1 MKITLEFTDAERFMK
16 ELPQFAKVIGFAS
29 QFVQFS
35 RTGMKDCDIDTGI
48 HAYVPDVVIGPGG
61 EHLVKA
67 GDADRVIEAA
77 KKVGAYVENAPEKA
91 PEKPQDAPKETADKV
106 STETAKAP
114 ENAKS
119 EAPADKEKPAEIM
132 PKPVEA
138 DAVDIAA
145 CRKVL
150 HAKIKAGFRDEM
162 KALLAKLGAENV
174 STLAPEKYSE
184 FVSEADKIGGD
195 GNA

>member
-35 RTGMKDCDIDTGI
+35 RTGKKDGDIDI
-48 HAYVPDVVIGPGG
+48 QADVPDVVIGPNG
-61 EHLVKA
+61 EHLALKT
-67 GDADRVIEAA
+67 DADRIIEAA
-77 KKVGAYVENAPEKA
+77 KKVGAYVEKA
-91 PEKPQDAPKETADKV
+91 PEKPPKETADKV
-106 STETAKAP
+106 PTETAKAL
-114 ENAKS
+114 ENAKP
-119 EAPADKEKPAEIM
+119 EASAGNEKM
-132 PKPVEA
+132 PKPIEA
-138 DAVDIAA
+138 DAVDIAV

-184 FVSEADKIGGD
+184 FVSEANKIGGD

>member
-35 RTGMKDCDIDTGI
+35 RTGKKDGDIDI
-48 HAYVPDVVIGPGG
+48 QADVPDVVIGPNG
-61 EHLVKA
+61 EHLALKT
-67 GDADRVIEAA
+67 DADRIIEAA

-119 EAPADKEKPAEIM
+119 EASAGNEKM

-138 DAVDIAA
+138 DAVSVDIAA

-150 HAKIKAGFRDEM
+150 HAKIKAGYRDEM

-184 FVSEADKIGGD
+184 FVSEANKIGGD

>member
-35 RTGMKDCDIDTGI
+35 RTGKKDGDIDI
-48 HAYVPDVVIGPGG
+48 QADVPDMVIGPGG

-67 GDADRVIEAA
+67 GDADRVIKAA

-119 EAPADKEKPAEIM
+119 EASAGKEKM

-138 DAVDIAA
+138 DTVDIAA

>member
-35 RTGMKDCDIDTGI
+35 RTGKKDGDIDI
-48 HAYVPDVVIGPGG
+48 QADVPDVVIGPGG

-67 GDADRVIEAA
+67 GDADRVIKAA
-77 KKVGAYVENAPEKA
+77 KKVGAYVPEKA
-91 PEKPQDAPKETADKV
+91 PEKPQDAQKETANKV

-119 EAPADKEKPAEIM
+119 EASAGAEKM
-132 PKPVEA
+132 PKPIEA

>member
-29 QFVQFS
+29 QFVQSS
-35 RTGMKDCDIDTGI
+35 RTGKKDGDIDI
-48 HAYVPDVVIGPGG
+48 QADVPDVVIGPGG

-67 GDADRVIEAA
+67 GDADRVIKAA

-119 EAPADKEKPAEIM
+119 EASAGNEKM
-132 PKPVEA
+132 PKPIEA

-174 STLAPEKYSE
+174 STLDPDKYAE
-184 FVSEADKIGGD
+184 FVAEANKIGGD
-195 GNA
+195 DNA

>member
-35 RTGMKDCDIDTGI
+35 RTGKKDGDIDI
-48 HAYVPDVVIGPGG
+48 QADVPDVVIGPGG

-67 GDADRVIEAA
+67 GDADRVIKAA

-119 EAPADKEKPAEIM
+119 EASAGNEKM
-132 PKPVEA
+132 PKPIEA

>member
-1 MKITLEFTDAERFMK
+1 MKITLEFTDAERFMR

-35 RTGMKDCDIDTGI
+35 RTGKKDGDIDI
-48 HAYVPDVVIGPGG
+48 QADVPDVVIGPGG
-61 EHLVKA
+61 EHLAKA
-67 GDADRVIEAA
+67 GDADRIIDAA
-77 KKVGAYVENAPEKA
+77 KKVGAYVGNAPEKA
-91 PEKPQDAPKETADKV
+91 PEKPQDAPRETADKV

-119 EAPADKEKPAEIM
+119 EASADKEKM

-138 DAVDIAA
+138 DAVDIAT

>member
-35 RTGMKDCDIDTGI
+35 RTGKKDGDIDI
-48 HAYVPDVVIGPGG
+48 QADVPDVVIGPGG

-67 GDADRVIEAA
+67 GDADRVIKAA

-119 EAPADKEKPAEIM
+119 EASAGNEKM
-132 PKPVEA
+132 PKPIEA

-174 STLAPEKYSE
+174 STLDPDKYAE
-184 FVSEADKIGGD
+184 FVAEANKIGGD
-195 GNA
+195 DNA

>member
-35 RTGMKDCDIDTGI
+35 RTGKKDGDIDI
-48 HAYVPDVVIGPGG
+48 QADVPDVVIGPNG
-61 EHLVKA
+61 EHLALKT
-67 GDADRVIEAA
+67 DADRIIEAA

-91 PEKPQDAPKETADKV
+91 PEKSPKETADKV

-114 ENAKS
+114 ENAKP
-119 EAPADKEKPAEIM
+119 EASAGNEKPAEIM

-138 DAVDIAA
+138 DAVSVDIAA

-150 HAKIKAGFRDEM
+150 HAKIKAGFRDQM
-162 KALLAKLGAENV
+162 KVLLAKLGAENV
-174 STLAPEKYSE
+174 STLDPEKYAE

-195 GNA
+195 SNA

>member
-1 MKITLEFTDAERFMK
+1 MKITLEFTDAEWFMK

-35 RTGMKDCDIDTGI
+35 RTGKKDGDIDI
-48 HAYVPDVVIGPGG
+48 QADIPDLVNGPNG
-61 EHLVKA
+61 ERLA
-67 GDADRVIEAA
+67 LTNDADRVIKAA

-114 ENAKS
+114 ENAKP
-119 EAPADKEKPAEIM
+119 EASAGAEKM

-150 HAKIKAGFRDEM
+150 HAKIKAGYRDEV

-184 FVSEADKIGGD
+184 FVSEANKIGGGD
-195 GNA
+195 NA

>member
-35 RTGMKDCDIDTGI
+35 RTGKKDGDIDI
-48 HAYVPDVVIGPGG
+48 QADIPDVVIGPGG
-61 EHLVKA
+61 EHLAEA
-67 GDADRVIEAA
+67 GDADRVIDAA
-77 KKVGAYVENAPEKA
+77 KKVGAYVENAPE
-91 PEKPQDAPKETADKV
+91 
-106 STETAKAP
+106 
-114 ENAKS
+114 NAKS
-119 EAPADKEKPAEIM
+119 EASAGNEKT
-132 PKPVEA
+132 PKPIEA
-138 DAVDIAA
+138 DPVDIAA

>member
-16 ELPQFAKVIGFAS
+16 ELPQFAKAIGFAS

-35 RTGMKDCDIDTGI
+35 RTGKKDGDIDI
-48 HAYVPDVVIGPGG
+48 QADVPDVVIGPDG

-67 GDADRVIEAA
+67 GDADRVIKAA
-77 KKVGAYVENAPEKA
+77 KKVGTYAENAPEKA

-119 EAPADKEKPAEIM
+119 EASADKEKM

-138 DAVDIAA
+138 DAVDIAT

-150 HAKIKAGFRDEM
+150 HAKIKAGFRDQM
-162 KALLAKLGAENV
+162 KELLAKLGAENV

-184 FVSEADKIGGD
+184 FVSEANKIGGGD
-195 GNA
+195 NA

>member
-1 MKITLEFTDAERFMK
+1 MKITLEFTDAERFMR

-35 RTGMKDCDIDTGI
+35 RTGKKDGDIDI
-48 HAYVPDVVIGPGG
+48 QADVPDVVIGPGG

-67 GDADRVIEAA
+67 GDADWVIKAA

-119 EAPADKEKPAEIM
+119 EASAGNEKM
-132 PKPVEA
+132 PKPIEA

-174 STLAPEKYSE
+174 STLDPDKYAE
-184 FVSEADKIGGD
+184 FVAEANKIGGD
-195 GNA
+195 DNA

>member
-1 MKITLEFTDAERFMK
+1 MKITLEFTDAERFMR

-35 RTGMKDCDIDTGI
+35 RTGKKDGDIDI
-48 HAYVPDVVIGPGG
+48 QADVPDVVIGPNG
-61 EHLVKA
+61 EHLALKT
-67 GDADRVIEAA
+67 DADRIIEAA
-77 KKVGAYVENAPEKA
+77 KKVGAWAENAPEKASEKA
-91 PEKPQDAPKETADKV
+91 PEKPQDAPKESADKV
-106 STETAKAP
+106 PAETVKAP

-119 EAPADKEKPAEIM
+119 EAPKAPEKPADP
-132 PKPVEA
+132 PK
-138 DAVDIAA
+138 DAPDIAA

-150 HAKIKAGFRDEM
+150 HAKIKAGFRDQM

-174 STLAPEKYSE
+174 STLDPEKYAE

-195 GNA
+195 SNA

>member
-35 RTGMKDCDIDTGI
+35 RTGKKDGDIDI
-48 HAYVPDVVIGPGG
+48 QADVPDVVIGPGG
-61 EHLVKA
+61 EPLVKA

-77 KKVGAYVENAPEKA
+77 KKVGAYVEKAPDKA
-91 PEKPQDAPKETADKV
+91 PEKPPKETADKV

-114 ENAKS
+114 ENAKP
-119 EAPADKEKPAEIM
+119 EAPADKEKPAETA

-138 DAVDIAA
+138 DPVDIAA

-174 STLAPEKYSE
+174 STLDPEKYAE
-184 FVSEADKIGGD
+184 FVAEANKIGGD
-195 GNA
+195 DNA

>member
-16 ELPQFAKVIGFAS
+16 ELPQFARVIGFAS

-35 RTGMKDCDIDTGI
+35 RTGKKDGDIDI
-48 HAYVPDVVIGPGG
+48 QADVPDVVIGPGG
-61 EHLVKA
+61 EPLVKA

-77 KKVGAYVENAPEKA
+77 KKVGAYVGNAPEKA
-91 PEKPQDAPKETADKV
+91 PEKPPKETADKV
-106 STETAKAP
+106 STETARAP

-119 EAPADKEKPAEIM
+119 EASADKEKM

-138 DAVDIAA
+138 DAVDIAT

-150 HAKIKAGFRDEM
+150 HAKIKAGFRDQM
-162 KALLAKLGAENV
+162 KELLAKLGAENV

>member
-35 RTGMKDCDIDTGI
+35 RTGKKDGDIDI
-48 HAYVPDVVIGPGG
+48 QADVPDVVIGPGG

-77 KKVGAYVENAPEKA
+77 KKVGAYVPEKA
-91 PEKPQDAPKETADKV
+91 PEKPPKETADKV

-114 ENAKS
+114 ENAKP
-119 EAPADKEKPAEIM
+119 EASADKEKPAEIM

-138 DAVDIAA
+138 DAVSVDIAA

>member
-1 MKITLEFTDAERFMK
+1 MKITLEFTDAERFMR

-35 RTGMKDCDIDTGI
+35 RTGKKDGDIDI
-48 HAYVPDVVIGPGG
+48 QADIPDLVNGSNG
-61 EHLVKA
+61 ERLALKN
-67 GDADRVIEAA
+67 DADRVVEAA

-91 PEKPQDAPKETADKV
+91 PEKQQNASKETADKV

-114 ENAKS
+114 EIAKP
-119 EAPADKEKPAEIM
+119 EASAGIEKPAEIM
-132 PKPVEA
+132 PKPV

-174 STLAPEKYSE
+174 STLDPDKYAE
-184 FVSEADKIGGD
+184 FVAEANKIGGD
-195 GNA
+195 DNA

>member
-35 RTGMKDCDIDTGI
+35 RTGKKDGDIDI
-48 HAYVPDVVIGPGG
+48 QADIPDLVNGPNG
-61 EHLVKA
+61 ERLA
-67 GDADRVIEAA
+67 LTNDADRVVEAA

-91 PEKPQDAPKETADKV
+91 PEKQQNASKETADKV

-114 ENAKS
+114 EIAKP
-119 EAPADKEKPAEIM
+119 EASADKEKM
-132 PKPVEA
+132 PKPIEA

>member
-35 RTGMKDCDIDTGI
+35 RTGKKDGDIDI
-48 HAYVPDVVIGPGG
+48 QADVPDVVIGPNG
-61 EHLVKA
+61 EHLALKT
-67 GDADRVIEAA
+67 DADRIIEAA
-77 KKVGAYVENAPEKA
+77 KKVGAYVENAPE
-91 PEKPQDAPKETADKV
+91 
-106 STETAKAP
+106 
-114 ENAKS
+114 NAKS
-119 EAPADKEKPAEIM
+119 EASAGNEKM

-138 DAVDIAA
+138 DAVSVDIAA

-150 HAKIKAGFRDEM
+150 HAKIKAGYRDEM

-184 FVSEADKIGGD
+184 FVSEANKIGGD

>member
-1 MKITLEFTDAERFMK
+1 MKITLEFTDAERFMR

-35 RTGMKDCDIDTGI
+35 RTGKKDGDIDI
-48 HAYVPDVVIGPGG
+48 QADVPDVVIGPGG

-67 GDADRVIEAA
+67 GDADRVIKAA

-119 EAPADKEKPAEIM
+119 EASAGNEKM
-132 PKPVEA
+132 PKPIEA

>member
-35 RTGMKDCDIDTGI
+35 RTGKKDGDIDI
-48 HAYVPDVVIGPGG
+48 QADVPDVAIGRGG

-91 PEKPQDAPKETADKV
+91 PEKPPKETADKV

-114 ENAKS
+114 ENAKP
-119 EAPADKEKPAEIM
+119 EASAGIEKPAEIM
-132 PKPVEA
+132 PKPV

-145 CRKVL
+145 CRKIL
-150 HAKIKAGFRDEM
+150 HAKIKAGYRDEM

-184 FVSEADKIGGD
+184 FVSEANKIGGGD
-195 GNA
+195 NA

>member
-35 RTGMKDCDIDTGI
+35 RTGKKDGDIDI
-48 HAYVPDVVIGPGG
+48 DIQADVPDVVIGPGG

-119 EAPADKEKPAEIM
+119 EAPADKEKT
-132 PKPVEA
+132 PKPIEA

-150 HAKIKAGFRDEM
+150 HAKIKAGYRDEM

-184 FVSEADKIGGD
+184 FVSEANKIGGD